1 MSAQTSVTFSK
12 ATLEDILSRFS
23 IKAQDSL
30 STTNKTPMSVRT
42 TMSSLKLAYIRVFG
56 TDPEEDYGDLTWLTL
71 ENLQQPSKSP
81 RYRPLFEGAASP
93 EATGLTAMVLAPG
106 TVRKN
111 LENFRSVLYA
121 AAQHLKSTTID
132 ESTRDALM
140 ETFNEAYMAMGR
152 LSAELMDAE
161 TDRLATREPSERQQ
175 ARWVPWQDLKS
186 VSKTVVQYLD
196 GVFRESPESMNITE
210 NKKVQRSI
218 LFAMYMLIPPMRNN
232 FTGLRFI
239 DEGNDTADELK
250 ASGSPNY
257 VLFRNDGTVEIVIN
271 RYKIDGRSRA
281 SDYDPERDFEANSEA
296 TKRFPLVA
304 DPTLTK
310 FGFDP
315 VKLSALLTN
324 YRALQQRIVGARN
337 RYEYL
342 FFEVKRATNLS
353 TAQNVEV
360 VSAEGMST
368 RMTRITKRLVD
379 QPLGAQMFRTI
390 FLSWFDAKRPSMA
403 QRKTIASWMMHNVK
417 TQLGT

>member
-1 MSAQTSVTFSK
+1 
-12 ATLEDILSRFS
+12 
-23 IKAQDSL
+23 
-30 STTNKTPMSVRT
+30 
-42 TMSSLKLAYIRVFG
+42 
-56 TDPEEDYGDLTWLTL
+56 
-71 ENLQQPSKSP
+71 
-81 RYRPLFEGAASP
+81 
-93 EATGLTAMVLAPG
+93 
-106 TVRKN
+106 
-111 LENFRSVLYA
+111 
-121 AAQHLKSTTID
+121 
-132 ESTRDALM
+132 
-140 ETFNEAYMAMGR
+140 
-152 LSAELMDAE
+152 
-161 TDRLATREPSERQQ
+161 
-175 ARWVPWQDLKS
+175 
-186 VSKTVVQYLD
+186 
-196 GVFRESPESMNITE
+196 
-210 NKKVQRSI
+210 
-218 LFAMYMLIPPMRNN
+218 MYMLIPPMRNN

-239 DEGNDTADELK
+239 DEGDDTADELK

-304 DPTLTK
+304 DATLTK

-337 RYEYL
+337 PYEYL

-390 FLSWFDAKRPSMA
+390 FLSWFDGKRPSMT

-417 TQLGT
+417 TQLGTYTKAKRPMKSLAGSGKRRKVTVEDLQI

>member
-30 STTNKTPMSVRT
+30 STTNKTPTSVRT

-81 RYRPLFEGAASP
+81 KYRPLFEDAASS

-140 ETFNEAYMAMGR
+140 EEFNEAYMAMGR
-152 LSAELMDAE
+152 LSAELMDVE

-186 VSKTVVQYLD
+186 ISKTVIQYLD
-196 GVFRESPESMNITE
+196 GVFRDSPSPT
-210 NKKVQRSI
+210 K
-218 LFAMYMLIPPMRNN
+218 PPRDRIN
-232 FTGLRFI
+232 F
-239 DEGNDTADELK
+239 N
-250 ASGSPNY
+250 
-257 VLFRNDGTVEIVIN
+257 
-271 RYKIDGRSRA
+271 
-281 SDYDPERDFEANSEA
+281 
-296 TKRFPLVA
+296 
-304 DPTLTK
+304 
-310 FGFDP
+310 
-315 VKLSALLTN
+315 
-324 YRALQQRIVGARN
+324 
-337 RYEYL
+337 
-342 FFEVKRATNLS
+342 
-353 TAQNVEV
+353 
-360 VSAEGMST
+360 
-368 RMTRITKRLVD
+368 
-379 QPLGAQMFRTI
+379 
-390 FLSWFDAKRPSMA
+390 
-403 QRKTIASWMMHNVK
+403 
-417 TQLGT
+417 